1 MPGSRVV
8 WRNQPEYLEQ
18 LLKEGAAADALDGE
32 SGWTAL
38 HRAFYWGNFRCAAL
52 LLAANAHLSLTD
64 HKGRTA
70 LDLLSEEL
78 KVFMEH
84 EQPGLVYSWGN
95 GANYQ
100 LGTGATGLQAGPVR
114 LDALRKALVV
124 QVAAAKYHSAAVTK
138 DGQLFTW
145 GFGRGG
151 RLGHPDFHVHSG
163 ESAII
168 VPRAVTGLGRRQV
181 AVVAVAK
188 HHTAVATTS
197 CELFTW
203 GSNRDGRLG
212 YAAVDTQPTPRKVT
226 SLKQR
231 VTAVAAANKHTA
243 ILTDAGAIFSWGSND
258 QGQLGYGTS
267 DSASNALPRQVEAMK
282 GKRLVA
288 VAAAKRHMVV
298 MSSDGDIYT
307 WGHRVVT
314 PRRVQLSGARDVARA
329 GAVGDIAF
337 HKGQTE
343 ISRPHAIAIAAGAAH
358 SCCLT
363 RGGVVLAWRSWDAN
377 LAVQEV
383 CAGLAGK
390 RIVSISAG
398 KYRTAAVTDEGDV
411 YMWEGLSKQQPHR
424 KRAAKD
430 ASLPPRPDKAASR
443 KLSLSDII
451 TPERVDG
458 LKRVSKACVGE
469 KHSLALQSW
478 CHSPKQLRLPILAA
492 AAALPT
498 DTSSHQHMD
507 AEESAELAAQAQ
519 EDAEWTAAA
528 DRSIDGGPAAATRGS
543 SSGGAVLRGGEGVV
557 SSGEESHGD
566 GVGAEWLGRDF
577 WVGLESAHKKIQAAR
592 VSAEAHGYYQAD
604 SPKADSMPSLQR
616 LCERSL
622 AQHAVEPRT
631 CLQIM
636 EYADACG
643 AEVLKQFCLGIALS
657 NLDTVLLEARGVLES
672 IGPHLLAE
680 MEDIQKAQFDPACP
694 ALPGPLISEAESALL
709 SRRPT
714 AAVSGDE
721 GLALGEAGGRRSS
734 LVGQALVPSPSNVV
748 SELHK
753 ERSFCNPEDT
763 EEAAAIG
770 RQIRNL
776 KKKLQQI
783 DALEARRQDSQLDPQ
798 QQAKLA
804 QRAEVCAALQAL
816 QGGASLEEAQKAA
829 LSQRAL
835 LPSTSASC
843 DSAAAAVAT
852 TKPSAW
858 GSSAAASSSVASL
871 RVSGFET
878 PLGHRAEGSAWCS
891 PVGAPMPSPAPLSS
905 SMLGTPPS
913 TGAAKKTK
921 PARKGGLSMFLSG
934 ELEKAA
940 TPPPPPPPPP
950 TPAAD
955 FSWGAPKH
963 AQSAQSLTSLR
974 DIQTQEAAVTHKA
987 ELPRSGSQ
995 PSGLSNGRS
1004 KVPKQDTKDRH
1015 QAVDLLFDGNR
1026 VPLEALVRK
1035 SSPIAMVKKEEP
1047 AEPQGPAW
1055 GGVLA
1060 GASPPGLGTEG
1071 GGLQEAKPRL
1081 SDIQAEQERVRESCS
1096 RSFGA
1101 AGSSPSSVGRDGF
1114 ATFLQWRGGSGGNNP
1129 AAGSSPGMLFP
1140 AGTSPHTA
1148 KKMYTPSPQQNSKW
1162 YINEDRPVVA
1172 LQDIQSEE
1180 YSRELQAQQ
1189 EAAAAKLQ
1197 AEEAAAAAAAQKAL
1211 KKKQRQQRQ
1220 ARVKAAKD
1228 RAAHAADSMLTADQA
1243 QPQSSSS
1250 PEPNADCQPAESGTD
1265 AKPLQDGRQRSSSTA
1280 ANRSGAQKG
1289 SDGKRKA
1296 KTQDE
1301 GPPVKPILDEA
1312 RTAGKDTPRQRSTA
1326 PVGHDGGKPRVLEV
1340 RRPRHQFARRSA
1352 GDASSRNA
1360 SEDKAQEV
1368 QADAHP
1374 QQQLHM

>member
-1 MPGSRVV
+1 MECVSAELPAKYNHAV
-8 WRNQPEYLEQ
+8 WRNQPEYLRQ
-18 LLKEGAAADALDGE
+18 LLEEGAAADAQDGE

-124 QVAAAKYHSAAVTK
+124 QIAAAKYHSAAVTK

-151 RLGHPDFHVHSG
+151 RLGHPAFHVHSG

-267 DSASNALPRQVEAMK
+267 DSASNALPRQVEAMQ
-282 GKRLVA
+282 GKRLMA

-314 PRRVQLSGARDVARA
+314 PRRVQLAGARDVARA
-329 GAVGDIAF
+329 GALGDIAF

-343 ISRPHAIAIAAGAAH
+343 ISRPHAVAVAAGAAH

-363 RGGVVLAWRSWDAN
+363 RSGLVLAWRSWDAN

-390 RIVSISAG
+390 KIVSIAAG

-411 YMWEGLSKQQPHR
+411 YMWEGLSKQHPHR
-424 KRAAKD
+424 KRTAKD

-498 DTSSHQHMD
+498 DPSPHTHTD

-528 DRSIDGGPAAATRGS
+528 DRSIGGGPAAVTRGN
-543 SSGGAVLRGGEGVV
+543 SGGGGCLGGGERVV
-557 SSGEESHGD
+557 GSGEESHGD

-577 WVGLESAHKKIQAAR
+577 WVGLESAHKKIQAAC
-592 VSAEAHGYYQAD
+592 VQAEAHEYYQAD
-604 SPKADSMPSLQR
+604 SPESDSMPSLQR

-694 ALPGPLISEAESALL
+694 APPGPLITEAESALL

-714 AAVSGDE
+714 AAVPGGDE
-721 GLALGEAGGRRSS
+721 GVGMDEAGGRRSS
-734 LVGQALVPSPSNVV
+734 LVGQALVPSPSNAV
-748 SELHK
+748 SEVHK

-783 DALEARRQDSQLDPQ
+783 EALEARRQDSQLDPQ

-804 QRAEVCAALQAL
+804 QRAEVCAALEAL
-816 QGGASLEEAQKAA
+816 QGGASLEEAHKAA
-829 LSQRAL
+829 L
-835 LPSTSASC
+835 PI
-843 DSAAAAVAT
+843 
-852 TKPSAW
+852 
-858 GSSAAASSSVASL
+858 
-871 RVSGFET
+871 
-878 PLGHRAEGSAWCS
+878 
-891 PVGAPMPSPAPLSS
+891 GAPMPSPVPSSS

-913 TGAAKKTK
+913 LGAAKKTK

-950 TPAAD
+950 TPAAE
-955 FSWGAPKH
+955 FSWGAPRH
-963 AQSAQSLTSLR
+963 AQSAQNLTSLR
-974 DIQTQEAAVTHKA
+974 DIQTQEAAVTHKP
-987 ELPRSGSQ
+987 ELPRSSSQ
-995 PSGLSNGRS
+995 LSGLSNSRS
-1004 KVPKQDTKDRH
+1004 KAGKQDTKDRESRE
-1015 QAVDLLFDGNR
+1015 QAVELLFDRKR

-1060 GASPPGLGTEG
+1060 GASPPGPGTEAI
-1071 GGLQEAKPRL
+1071 LQETKPRL

-1114 ATFLQWRGGSGGNNP
+1114 ATFLQWRGGSGANNP

-1197 AEEAAAAAAAQKAL
+1197 AEEAAAAATAQKAL

-1220 ARVKAAKD
+1220 ARAQAAKEKE
-1228 RAAHAADSMLTADQA
+1228 AHAAESAQTTDQA
-1243 QPQSSSS
+1243 QARSCSS
-1250 PEPNADCQPAESGTD
+1250 PELDADGQPAE
-1265 AKPLQDGRQRSSSTA
+1265 
-1280 ANRSGAQKG
+1280 
-1289 SDGKRKA
+1289 
-1296 KTQDE
+1296 
-1301 GPPVKPILDEA
+1301 
-1312 RTAGKDTPRQRSTA
+1312 PRQ
-1326 PVGHDGGKPRVLEV
+1326 
-1340 RRPRHQFARRSA
+1340 QFAKRSV
-1352 GDASSRNA
+1352 GEFSSKNA
-1360 SEDKAQEV
+1360 SEDKARGV
-1368 QADAHP
+1368 QADANP

>member
-1 MPGSRVV
+1 MEGLSAELPAKYNHAIGRQKLSRTEVSTLHSAV

-714 AAVSGDE
+714 AAVSAGDE

-843 DSAAAAVAT
+843 GLNRSLSTLSMDSFGSSSKQKLTAGKHRAVA
-852 TKPSAW
+852 
-858 GSSAAASSSVASL
+858 GRAS
-871 RVSGFET
+871 RQNVSE
-878 PLGHRAEGSAWCS
+878 
-891 PVGAPMPSPAPLSS
+891 
-905 SMLGTPPS
+905 
-913 TGAAKKTK
+913 
-921 PARKGGLSMFLSG
+921 
-934 ELEKAA
+934 
-940 TPPPPPPPPP
+940 
-950 TPAAD
+950 
-955 FSWGAPKH
+955 
-963 AQSAQSLTSLR
+963 Q
-974 DIQTQEAAVTHKA
+974 
-987 ELPRSGSQ
+987 PR
-995 PSGLSNGRS
+995 
-1004 KVPKQDTKDRH
+1004 
-1015 QAVDLLFDGNR
+1015 
-1026 VPLEALVRK
+1026 
-1035 SSPIAMVKKEEP
+1035 
-1047 AEPQGPAW
+1047 
-1055 GGVLA
+1055 
-1060 GASPPGLGTEG
+1060 
-1071 GGLQEAKPRL
+1071 
-1081 SDIQAEQERVRESCS
+1081 
-1096 RSFGA
+1096 
-1101 AGSSPSSVGRDGF
+1101 
-1114 ATFLQWRGGSGGNNP
+1114 
-1129 AAGSSPGMLFP
+1129 
-1140 AGTSPHTA
+1140 
-1148 KKMYTPSPQQNSKW
+1148 
-1162 YINEDRPVVA
+1162 
-1172 LQDIQSEE
+1172 
-1180 YSRELQAQQ
+1180 QAQDSDQ
-1189 EAAAAKLQ
+1189 GKSEAAA
-1197 AEEAAAAAAAQKAL
+1197 
-1211 KKKQRQQRQ
+1211 
-1220 ARVKAAKD
+1220 
-1228 RAAHAADSMLTADQA
+1228 
-1243 QPQSSSS
+1243 
-1250 PEPNADCQPAESGTD
+1250 
-1265 AKPLQDGRQRSSSTA
+1265 
-1280 ANRSGAQKG
+1280 
-1289 SDGKRKA
+1289 
-1296 KTQDE
+1296 
-1301 GPPVKPILDEA
+1301 
-1312 RTAGKDTPRQRSTA
+1312 
-1326 PVGHDGGKPRVLEV
+1326 
-1340 RRPRHQFARRSA
+1340 
-1352 GDASSRNA
+1352 
-1360 SEDKAQEV
+1360 
-1368 QADAHP
+1368 
-1374 QQQLHM
+1374 